1 MKTITASICI
11 TIIAVA
17 AIATGYDG
25 QIITG
30 SISTLAALGAY
41 AVGAR
46 RAKRPP
52 PPTPPRPTGPPE
64 QF

>member
-1 MKTITASICI
+1 MKTITAIICI
-11 TIIAVA
+11 TIIATA

-41 AVGAR
+41 AFGAR
-46 RAKRPP
+46 RARATPP
-52 PPTPPRPTGPPE
+52 PKPPPDPPFRE
-64 QF
+64 NC